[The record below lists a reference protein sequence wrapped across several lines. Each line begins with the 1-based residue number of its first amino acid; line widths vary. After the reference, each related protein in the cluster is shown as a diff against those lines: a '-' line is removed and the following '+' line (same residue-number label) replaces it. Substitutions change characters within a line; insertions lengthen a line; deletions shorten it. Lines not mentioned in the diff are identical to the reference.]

1 MTGLGEEY
9 KQFFHKNRK
18 GRVQGHAGVVMGL
31 GSCLV
36 FIILLEKGK
45 VIQHLKIETEK
56 YSKKDWQNSV

>member
-18 GRVQGHAGVVMGL
+18 GRVQSHSGLVMGL
-31 GSCLV
+31 GMRLV

-45 VIQHLKIETEK
+45 VIHHLKIKTEK
-56 YSKKDWQNSV
+56 YFYKDWQNIV